1 MEFKIYHKDHGIND
15 DQWAFVRLEIMSRLY
30 KGMIRSDKVFK
41 LSLEIPNY
49 LGTVPCGLHGP
60 AMMDDPILD
69 SEVTMKARGDREWKD
84 RLIDRPT
91 REVKYVQVIGSNFT
105 DSDGKNWVLIF
116 TCYGGPLSPQNP
128 DDPSNEDPDAARAFW
143 SEHALSM

>member
-1 MEFKIYHKDHGIND
+1 MEFTIFHKDHGIND

-30 KGMIRSDKVFK
+30 KGFIGMNSETFK

-60 AMMDDPILD
+60 AMMDDPVLD

-91 REVKYVQVIGSNFT
+91 REVKYVQVIGT
-105 DSDGKNWVLIF
+105 RDPESDEVLIF
-116 TCYGGPLSPQNP
+116 TCYGGPLAPQNP
-128 DDPSNEDPDAARAFW
+128 DDPHNVDPDAARAFW